1 MIDDTRLFKSKETT
15 VNAHSYDYRHP
26 AEILQNLIR
35 FDTTNPPG
43 NEAACIDYINR
54 LIQSAGIDTR
64 IVYLDP
70 TRPNLI
76 CRIKGN
82 GNAPPLLLYGH
93 VDVVTTAGQVW
104 HYPPFEGKMVDG
116 FLWGRGALDMKGAVT
131 MMLCAFLRAKYENIY
146 LPGDVVL
153 CIMSDEEA
161 GGNYGASFLVERHAD
176 YFRGIRYAISEFGGF
191 SFYFK
196 GKKFYPIEVIQ
207 KQICSIKAT
216 VRSRAGHG
224 ALVMKDGAMSKLAR
238 MLNQLDKKYMP
249 IHITPVV
256 RTFVEQMAADLPF
269 PVRMV
274 MRQLLKPLFTNRVL
288 KLLGEKGR
296 HFTPMFRNTVNA
308 TVVWGGD
315 KVNVLPSEIQVM
327 LDGRLLPGCVPED
340 IIGEIKEIIDDDIE
354 LEVLR
359 YDPGPLEPD
368 MGLFDTLASVL
379 RSLDPDGIPIPYLLS
394 ASSDARFFSKIGIQ
408 TYGFIPMQLP
418 ESLNFVRLIHAAD
431 ERIPVEAL
439 TFGSEAIYQLL
450 QCFHE

>member
-1 MIDDTRLFKSKETT
+1 MDTHFNHCRQ
-15 VNAHSYDYRHP
+15 V

-43 NEAACIDYINR
+43 NEAECINYINH
-54 LIQSAGIDTR
+54 LIQSADINTQ
-64 IVYLDP
+64 ILYKHP

-76 CRIKGN
+76 CRLKGN

-104 HYPPFEGKMVDG
+104 QYPPFEGKIIDG
-116 FLWGRGALDMKGAVT
+116 FLWGRGALDMKGAVA

-161 GGNYGASFLVERHAD
+161 GGNYGASFLTEHHAD
-176 YFRGIRYAISEFGGF
+176 YFKGVRYAISEFGGF

-196 GKKFYPIEVIQ
+196 GKKYYPIEVIQ
-207 KQICSIKAT
+207 KQVCSIKAT
-216 VRSRAGHG
+216 VRSRSGHG
-224 ALVMKDGAMSKLAR
+224 ALVMKDGAMAKLAK
-238 MLNQLDKKYMP
+238 MLIQLDKKYMP

-256 RTFVEQMAADLPF
+256 RTFVEQVAATLPF
-269 PVRMV
+269 PGRIV
-274 MRQLLKPLFTNRVL
+274 MRQLLSPLFANKVL

-296 HFTPMFRNTVNA
+296 DFTPMFCNTVNA
-308 TVVWGGD
+308 TIVRGGD
-315 KVNVLPSEIQVM
+315 RLNVLPSEIEVL
-327 LDGRLLPGCVPED
+327 LDGRLLPGCGPEN
-340 IIGEIKEIIDDDIE
+340 ILGEIKNIIDDDIE
-354 LEVLR
+354 LEVMR
-359 YDPGPLEPD
+359 YDPGPFEPD
-368 MGLFDTLASVL
+368 MGLFKTLTGVL
-379 RSLDPDGIPIPYLLS
+379 RTLDPNGIPVPYLLG

-418 ESLNFVRLIHAAD
+418 ESFEFARLIHAAD
-431 ERIPVEAL
+431 ERIPVETLA
-439 TFGSEAIYQLL
+439 FGSEAIYQLL

>member
-1 MIDDTRLFKSKETT
+1 MNI
-15 VNAHSYDYRHP
+15 HSYRYRQP

-43 NEAACIDYINR
+43 KEAECIDYINR

-64 IVYLDP
+64 ILYQDP
-70 TRPNLI
+70 ARPNLV

-93 VDVVTTAGQVW
+93 ADVVTTAGQIW
-104 HYPPFEGKMVDG
+104 QYPPFEGRIVDG
-116 FLWGRGALDMKGAVT
+116 FLWGRGALDMKGALA
-131 MMLCAFLRAKYENIY
+131 MMIYAFLRAKHENIS

-176 YFRGIRYAISEFGGF
+176 YFRGVRYAISEFGGF

-207 KQICSIKAT
+207 KQACSIKAT
-216 VRSRAGHG
+216 IRSRSGHG
-224 ALVMKDGAMSKLAR
+224 AFVMKDGAMAKLAK
-238 MLNQLDKKYMP
+238 MLNQLDKKYLP
-249 IHITPVV
+249 VHITPVV
-256 RTFVEQMAADLPF
+256 RTFVEQIAAALPF
-269 PVRMV
+269 PGRMV
-274 MRQLLKPLFTNRVL
+274 MRQMLNPLFTNRVL
-288 KLLGEKGR
+288 KLLGEKGKY
-296 HFTPMFRNTVNA
+296 FTPMFRNTVNA
-308 TVVWGGD
+308 TIVRGGD
-315 KVNVLPSEIQVM
+315 KVNVLPSEIQVI
-327 LDGRLLPGCVPED
+327 LDGRLLPGFASEN

-359 YDPGPLEPD
+359 YDPAPFEPD
-368 MGLFDTLASVL
+368 MGLFDTLAVVL
-379 RSLDPDGIPIPYLLS
+379 RNLDPDGIPIPYLLS
-394 ASSDARFFSKIGIQ
+394 ASSDARFFSKIHIQ

-418 ESLNFVRLIHAAD
+418 ESLDFARLIHAAD

>member
-1 MIDDTRLFKSKETT
+1 M
-15 VNAHSYDYRHP
+15 NANSYLYPQP
-26 AEILQNLIR
+26 AGILQNLIR

-43 NEAACIDYINR
+43 NEAECIDYINR

-64 IVYLDP
+64 ILYKDP
-70 TRPNLI
+70 ARPNLI

-104 HYPPFEGKMVDG
+104 QYPPFEGRIVDG
-116 FLWGRGALDMKGAVT
+116 FLWGRGALDMKGAVA
-131 MMLCAFLRAKYENIY
+131 MILCAFLRAKYENLY
-146 LPGDVVL
+146 LAGDIVL

-161 GGNYGASFLVERHAD
+161 GGNLGTGFLVERHAD
-176 YFRGIRYAISEFGGF
+176 YFKGIRYAISEFGGF
-191 SFYFK
+191 SFYLK
-196 GKKFYPIEVIQ
+196 GKKFFPIEVIQ
-207 KQICSIKAT
+207 KQVCSIKAT
-216 VRSRAGHG
+216 IRSRSGHG
-224 ALVMKDGAMSKLAR
+224 AFVMKDGAMAKLAR
-238 MLNQLDKKYMP
+238 MLNQLDKKYLP
-249 IHITPVV
+249 VHITPVV
-256 RTFVEQMAADLPF
+256 RTFVEQMAAALPF
-269 PVRMV
+269 PGRLVLQ
-274 MRQLLKPLFTNRVL
+274 QLVNPLFADRVL

-296 HFTPMFRNTVNA
+296 NFIPMLRNTVNA
-308 TVVWGGD
+308 TIVRGGD
-315 KVNVLPSEIQVM
+315 KVNVLPSEIEVM
-327 LDGRLLPGCVPED
+327 LDGRLLPGFGPED
-340 IIGEIKEIIDDDIE
+340 IIEEIKEVVDDDIE
-354 LEVLR
+354 LEVIR

-379 RSLDPDGIPIPYLLS
+379 RTLDPDGIPVPYLLS

-418 ESLNFVRLIHAAD
+418 ESLDFSRLIHAAD